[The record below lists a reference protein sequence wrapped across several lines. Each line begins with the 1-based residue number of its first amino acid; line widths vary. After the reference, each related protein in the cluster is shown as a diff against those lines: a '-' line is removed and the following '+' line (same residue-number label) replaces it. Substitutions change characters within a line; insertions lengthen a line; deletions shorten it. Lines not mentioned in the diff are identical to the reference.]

1 MSGKS
6 RVVWFIKAG
15 SSACCDQDCFCMN
28 HIGCFFHNR
37 KTDCSIDSA
46 IFCKKICDIYVV
58 QNIYIFTFVYSICKE
73 WFEVLAID
81 LNVTITSRY
90 IISILILENYKTEA
104 FHICCYI
111 VKFFSRCQKEII
123 SDDACRI
130 FCCIIYIILRFTSFD
145 DIGIDRVDTGCQT
158 AASFD
163 ICFLSNQNGS
173 I

>member
-6 RVVWFIKAG
+6 RVVWFINA
-15 SSACCDQDCFCMN
+15 SSATCCDQDCLCMN

-37 KTDCSIDSA
+37 KTDCA
-46 IFCKKICDIYVV
+46 INTSVFCEKVCDIYVV
-58 QNIYIFTFVYSICKE
+58 QNVYIFAFVYSICKK

-81 LNVTITSRY
+81 LNVAVTSRH
-90 IISILILENYKTEA
+90 IVSVFIFENYKAEA
-104 FHICCYI
+104 FHVCCYI
-111 VKFFSRCQKEII
+111 VKFFGCRQKQVI

-130 FCCIIYIILRFTSFD
+130 FCCVVYIILRFTSFD
-145 DIGIDRVDTGCQT
+145 DIGIDGVNTSCQT

-163 ICFLSNQNGS
+163 ICFLCYQNRS